1 MDSLRTIPSFCE
13 FEKYVTNA
21 FKQMNLLHWDLKI
34 EDMTNE
40 DFDPDKC
47 NEPVAA
53 LPQEQ
58 QGAALVFHD
67 DIDELDWK
75 WVLINRESHQK
86 TYLEWIT

>member
-1 MDSLRTIPSFCE
+1 
-13 FEKYVTNA
+13 
-21 FKQMNLLHWDLKI
+21 
-34 EDMTNE
+34 MTNE

-75 WVLINRESHQK
+75 
-86 TYLEWIT
+86 